1 MVYRPLAGVMSRRG
15 GAELPSLKFNGVSMQ
30 NVTSIQADK
39 HQRQQKETSWFLP
52 GGVAGFVAWW
62 IALAIPLMMYGSG
75 ALFLF
80 FLYTW
85 PFFLAL
91 LPVSVLAGVAIS
103 ALLRGQVIWTA
114 LVTTL
119 LAISLF
125 WLLFCL
131 LSSW

>member
-1 MVYRPLAGVMSRRG
+1 MHNA
-15 GAELPSLKFNGVSMQ
+15 
-30 NVTSIQADK
+30 TSIQAGK
-39 HQRQQKETSWFLP
+39 NQRQRKATSWSLP

-75 ALFLF
+75 TLFLF

-91 LPVSVLAGVAIS
+91 LPVSVLAGIVIS
-103 ALLRGQVIWTA
+103 ALLRGHVIWTA
-114 LVTTL
+114 LVTPLLTL
-119 LAISLF
+119 SLF
-125 WLLFCL
+125 WLLYCL